1 MTVRLARGAD
11 RAGSFRDR
19 RNTRRPGPVQTIMK
33 VLRTYARVYT
43 ANLDDVVPALSRVT
57 GQPVGTRFTMP
68 NGLELA
74 TVGRMLVLAGDEEAL
89 APFRAT
95 QATLIVD
102 DLDKCQTALSTAG
115 ARIVRGPQEVPTG
128 RHLTALLA
136 DSVQVEYVEWS
147 HAQWERDNS
156 QQD

>member
-1 MTVRLARGAD
+1 
-11 RAGSFRDR
+11 
-19 RNTRRPGPVQTIMK
+19 MK

-43 ANLDDVVPALSRVT
+43 ADLDEVVPVLSRVT

-102 DLDKCQTALSTAG
+102 DLDEYQTALSAAG
-115 ARIVRGPQEVPTG
+115 ARLVRGPQEVPTG
-128 RHLTALLA
+128 RNLTARLA
-136 DSVQVEYVEWS
+136 DGVQVEYVEWS
-147 HAQWERDNS
+147 RAQWEQDNS
-156 QQD
+156 RQD